1 MKKIS
6 QRFSR
11 SICQSLISSGVIAVL
26 IMLLGGLGF
35 WWIDPEVHNFTDGL
49 WLAFTTAATVGY
61 GDYVPSTEASR
72 AFAVVVLLGL
82 AVLSLVTASIAA
94 LFVQK
99 EDRQIEQE
107 LLKAIQ
113 TSQQQIDRLE
123 VVVMRLEAAYHQT
136 AKRRSH

>member
-1 MKKIS
+1 M
-6 QRFSR
+6 F
-11 SICQSLISSGVIAVL
+11 

-35 WWIDPEVHNFTDGL
+35 WWIDPEVHSFTDGL

-72 AFAVVVLLGL
+72 AFAVVVVLLGL

-123 VVVMRLEAAYHQT
+123 TVVMRLEAAYHQT

>member
-1 MKKIS
+1 M
-6 QRFSR
+6 
-11 SICQSLISSGVIAVL
+11 L